1 MHANLWTERASEVV
15 FSAQTFRKIP
25 SKFMFPS
32 AGPRTWTPAL
42 FIDCLLSIY
51 TTSASGIQ
59 GGNNKR
65 ERLDSDYQ
73 VPKEHPV

>member
-1 MHANLWTERASEVV
+1 MLRHSEK
-15 FSAQTFRKIP
+15 FLLNSCFLRQDPELGPTTF
-25 SKFMFPS
+25 
-32 AGPRTWTPAL
+32 

-59 GGNNKR
+59 GGNNRR